1 MIITA
6 SKHTYDL
13 QLRRPSRTHEM
24 RKKKRHWVLSRKV
37 MCGAIWITWHNKV
50 GKLEKNEHDENAAF
64 SFGFL

>member
-24 RKKKRHWVLSRKV
+24 RKKKTAL
-37 MCGAIWITWHNKV
+37 GAIEESNV
-50 GKLEKNEHDENAAF
+50 RGDMDNVAQ
-64 SFGFL
+64 